1 MMTNGRSHNNEE
13 VTLMDNL
20 FNYVINDA
28 EFKKEVLSQFGIQ
41 STVEMTIGG
50 KTKSYGFIGCGCG
63 ITYLKIDKRSKKS
76 VLLDN
81 VVSQVRRRV
90 NNYIYENWFSD
101 GAKLKFEQMGCPV
114 MAVLQQDQQC
124 QIEFYH
130 LVVKY
135 AKEVM
140 GIKKITYISN
150 LD

>member
-1 MMTNGRSHNNEE
+1 MTNDYSHTNEE

-20 FNYVINDA
+20 FNYVINDP

-101 GAKLKFEQMGCPV
+101 SAKIKFEQMGCPV

>member
-1 MMTNGRSHNNEE
+1 MTNGRSHNNEE

-20 FNYVINDA
+20 FNYVINDS

-101 GAKLKFEQMGCPV
+101 DAKLKFEQMGCPV

>member
-1 MMTNGRSHNNEE
+1 MTNGRSHNNEE

-20 FNYVINDA
+20 FNYVINDT

-101 GAKLKFEQMGCPV
+101 DAKLKFEQMGCPV

>member
-1 MMTNGRSHNNEE
+1 MTNGRSHNNEE

-20 FNYVINDA
+20 FNYVINDT

-101 GAKLKFEQMGCPV
+101 DAKLKFEQMGCPV

-140 GIKKITYISN
+140 GIKKITYVSN

>member
-1 MMTNGRSHNNEE
+1 MTNGRSHNNEE

-20 FNYVINDA
+20 FNYVINNT

-101 GAKLKFEQMGCPV
+101 DAKLKFEQMGCPV

>member
-1 MMTNGRSHNNEE
+1 MTNGYAHTNGE
-13 VTLMDNL
+13 VALMDNL
-20 FNYVINDA
+20 FNYVINNP
-28 EFKKEVLSQFGIQ
+28 EFKTEVLSQFGIQ

-101 GAKLKFEQMGCPV
+101 SAKIKFDQMGCPV

>member
-1 MMTNGRSHNNEE
+1 MTNGRSHNNEE

-20 FNYVINDA
+20 FNYVINDP

-101 GAKLKFEQMGCPV
+101 DAKLKFEQMGCPV

>member
-1 MMTNGRSHNNEE
+1 MTNGRSHNNEE

-101 GAKLKFEQMGCPV
+101 DAKLKFEQMGCPV

>member
-1 MMTNGRSHNNEE
+1 MTNGRSHNNEE

-101 GAKLKFEQMGCPV
+101 SAKLKFEQMGCPV